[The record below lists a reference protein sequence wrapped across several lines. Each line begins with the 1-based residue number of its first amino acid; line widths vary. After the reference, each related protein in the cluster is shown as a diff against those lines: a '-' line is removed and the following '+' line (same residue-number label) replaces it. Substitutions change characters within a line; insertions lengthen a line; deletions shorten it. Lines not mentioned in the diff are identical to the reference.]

1 MKIGIIGKGHVGTAL
16 ATGLRHKGH
25 EIRFA
30 SLDPNE
36 PVDKAAAYGDVVIL
50 AVPYP
55 AIPDVLSKACAE
67 LVNKTLI
74 DVTNVLNPEG
84 GLAIGCTTSG
94 AEEIQRQ
101 LPQTNVVKAFNT
113 VFAHNQNTGHTDHH
127 QLTAFIAGDD
137 PRSRDLVAALAT
149 DIGFQPVD
157 CGDLTA
163 ARYLEPMAILLINLA
178 FDQSLGTDIGYILE
192 GIPREKRAEYS
203 GRAEQFLTV

>member
-16 ATGLRHKGH
+16 ATGLRHRGH

-30 SLDPNE
+30 STDPNE
-36 PVDKAAAYGDVVIL
+36 PVDKAAAYGAVVIL

-55 AIPDVLSKACAE
+55 AVPDVLSKACAE

-84 GLAIGCTTSG
+84 GLALGCTTSG

-101 LPQTNVVKAFNT
+101 LPKTNVVKAFNT
-113 VFAHNQNTGHTDHH
+113 VFAQNQSTGHTDHH

-137 PRSRDLVAALAT
+137 PKARDLVGALAA
-149 DIGFQPVD
+149 DIGFQPID

-163 ARYLEPMAILLINLA
+163 ARYLEPMGALIIDLA
-178 FDQSLGTDIGYILE
+178 FEQSLGTDIGYILT
-192 GIPREKRAEYS
+192 GIPREKQAEYL
-203 GRAEQFLTV
+203 GRAEHFLTV